1 MSISP
6 RADGWPTDS
15 GPLHTLHELG
25 LHDDLEFHPRWL
37 HHAYSDTYNGV
48 QNFHG
53 STNFLSNEP
62 LRALAAISLEG
73 YQVFVD
79 PDEAGLRIKIIPGRG
94 RP

>member
-6 RADGWPTDS
+6 RVDGWPTDS
-15 GPLHTLHELG
+15 GPLRVLHELG
-25 LHDDLEFHPRWL
+25 LHDDLELLPKWL

-48 QNFHG
+48 ENFHG

-73 YQVFVD
+73 WQVFVD

-94 RP
+94 RQ